1 MCPASSGGRQARALK
16 REGGAFSTAVQ
27 QAAGGARRILD
38 EADIRR
44 ALTRIAHEI
53 LERNRGAGSLCLIGV
68 HTRGIPLAHRLARLI
83 ESFEDH
89 PVPVG
94 QLDIAR
100 HRDDRPHDGARVQTS
115 ISFDL
120 TDKQV
125 ILVDD
130 VLYTGR
136 SVRAAL
142 DALIE
147 HGRPAQVQLAVLVD
161 RGHRELPIRA
171 DYVGKNIPTSHRER
185 VTVHLTETD
194 GEEAVLIERDRSNGR
209 GLREPSSLS
218 ATGRGVREPR
228 DSPCEET

>member
-1 MCPASSGGRQARALK
+1 MCPASSNNRQARAPK
-16 REGGAFSTAVQ
+16 REGGASSLAP
-27 QAAGGARRILD
+27 AEISRILD

-53 LERNRGAGSLCLIGV
+53 LERNKGAADLCLIGI
-68 HTRGIPLAHRLARLI
+68 HTRGIPLAIRLGELI
-83 ESFEDH
+83 ENFEGH

-94 QLDIAR
+94 QLDIGQ
-100 HRDDRPHDGARVQTS
+100 HRDDRRHDGTCLLTS
-115 ISFDL
+115 IDFDL
-120 TDKQV
+120 SAKSV

-185 VTVHLTETD
+185 VAVHLTETD
-194 GEEAVLIERDRSNGR
+194 GEEAVYIERRS
-209 GLREPSSLS
+209 SSAS
-218 ATGRGVREPR
+218 AIG
-228 DSPCEET
+228 SPAAGGEEG

>member
-1 MCPASSGGRQARALK
+1 MCPASSNNRQARAPK
-16 REGGAFSTAVQ
+16 REGGASSLAP
-27 QAAGGARRILD
+27 AEISRILD

-83 ESFEDH
+83 ESFEGQ

-94 QLDIAR
+94 QLDIAQ
-100 HRDDRPHDGARVQTS
+100 HRDDRPHNGARVQTS
-115 ISFDL
+115 IAFDL
-120 TDKQV
+120 AGKQV

-136 SVRAAL
+136 TTRAAL
-142 DALIE
+142 DALIDF
-147 HGRPAQVQLAVLVD
+147 GRPKNIQLIVLVD

-171 DYVGKNIPTSHRER
+171 DYVGKNIPTARHDEIQVRLE
-185 VTVHLTETD
+185 ETD
-194 GEEAVLIERDRSNGR
+194 GRDEVVVMEAE
-209 GLREPSSLS
+209 
-218 ATGRGVREPR
+218 
-228 DSPCEET
+228 

>member
-1 MCPASSGGRQARALK
+1 MREGSASSLAPA
-16 REGGAFSTAVQ
+16 EIS
-27 QAAGGARRILD
+27 RILD

-53 LERNRGAGSLCLIGV
+53 LERNRGAANLCLIGV
-68 HTRGIPLAHRLARLI
+68 HTRGIPLAFRLARLI
-83 ESFEDH
+83 EEFEGH
-89 PVPVG
+89 HVPVG
-94 QLDIAR
+94 QLDIAQ
-100 HRDDRPHDGARVQTS
+100 HRDDRPRQEQAPAQQARVLTS
-115 ISFDL
+115 IAFDL
-120 TDKQV
+120 AGKQV

-161 RGHRELPIRA
+161 RGHRELPIRP

-185 VTVHLTETD
+185 VTLHLNETD
-194 GEEAVLIERDRSNGR
+194 GEEAVYIER
-209 GLREPSSLS
+209 PSQE
-218 ATGRGVREPR
+218 G
-228 DSPCEET
+228 